1 MATFRIEGLTQS
13 QVEMCD
19 KLWEFNTHEEVME
32 WFATLDAD
40 DFMQAITLQTMML
53 ESMLEEDMEKDD
65 PNLRQAKSMLES
77 IGVKC

>member
-1 MATFRIEGLTQS
+1 MATFRIEGLTQR

-19 KLWEFNTHEEVME
+19 ILWSLDTHEEVMDWLASLPE
-32 WFATLDAD
+32 GE
-40 DFMQAITLQTMML
+40 FMQAVTLQTMML

-65 PNLRQAKSMLES
+65 PNLRMARGMLES